1 VEVLQHTECGQEEDM
16 SHAIDTVEETRK
28 PSLLR
33 EDSAEGITT
42 HSFKIRPAKPKR
54 KSILRWAYASIPVA
68 LVALSGSLWWL
79 HARHFETTDDA
90 QVDGHINVVSSR
102 ITGTVVY
109 VNPRVENNQYVEA
122 GTLLVELDP
131 SDYEAALDHARADL
145 ATRQASARSAG
156 VNVPITNASAF
167 SQLALAEAAVDEAD
181 AALATEEANLAAAQ
195 HRVQQDQAVAARAE
209 RDRIR
214 YKNLVDAGVVSHL
227 DYDAREADALADA
240 QTVDGDQALVRAEE
254 QKIRQVKKLIL
265 QREAQVGAAR
275 TAPEQVSDAKAKS
288 ESSNGQV
295 SEAKADVRTA
305 ELNLGYTKIYASVS
319 GVIGRKSVELGHRV
333 QPGQSL
339 LAIVPLDDIWVTA
352 DFKETQ
358 LKYMRA
364 GQPVTVHVDTFGRD
378 YHGTVENLPG
388 AAGTLFSLLPPENA
402 SGNFVKV
409 VQRLPVRIRLN
420 SDQDPQHLLRPGM
433 SVEPAVKVR

>member
-1 VEVLQHTECGQEEDM
+1 M
-16 SHAIDTVEETRK
+16 SHAIDTVEETRAA
-28 PSLLR
+28 SLIDGDIS
-33 EDSAEGITT
+33 EDIRMR
-42 HSFKIRPAKPKR
+42 SFKTRYSDLKR
-54 KSILRWAYASIPVA
+54 NPFPRWAYAIAALAVA
-68 LVALSGSLWWL
+68 AVLAGSWWL

-90 QVDGHINVVSSR
+90 QIDGHINVISSR
-102 ITGTVVY
+102 ISGTVLY
-109 VNPRVENNQYVEA
+109 VDPRVENNQYVEA

-131 SDYEAALDHARADL
+131 NDYQATLDHARADL
-145 ATRQASARSAG
+145 ATREASARSAD

-167 SQLALAEAAVDEAD
+167 SQLTLAEAAVDEAE

-195 HRVQQDQAVAARAE
+195 HKVQQDQAIAARAE

-214 YKNLVDAGVVSHL
+214 YKNLVDAGVVSQL

-240 QTVDGDQALVRAEE
+240 QTVDADLSLVRAEE
-254 QKIRQVKKLIL
+254 QKITQVKKLIL

-288 ESSNGQV
+288 ESSIGQV
-295 SEAKADVRTA
+295 SQAKADVRTA
-305 ELNLGYTKIYASVS
+305 ELNLGYTKIYAPVS
-319 GVIGRKSVELGHRV
+319 GVIGRKTVELGQRI

-339 LAIVPLDDIWVTA
+339 LALVPLDDIWVTA

-378 YHGTVENLPG
+378 YEGTVENLPG

-409 VQRLPVRIRLN
+409 VQRLPVRVRLN
-420 SDQDPQHLLRPGM
+420 PDQDPQHQLRPGM
-433 SVEPAVKVR
+433 SVEPTVRVR

>member
-1 VEVLQHTECGQEEDM
+1 M
-16 SHAIDTVEETRK
+16 SHVIDTVEEARE
-28 PSLLR
+28 PSLLK
-33 EDSAEGITT
+33 EDGPEEITT
-42 HSFKIRPAKPKR
+42 HSFKIRPFKPKR
-54 KSILRWAYASIPVA
+54 KPVPRWAYASIPVA
-68 LVALSGSLWWL
+68 LVVLSASVWWL
-79 HARHFETTDDA
+79 HERHFETTDDA

-109 VNPRVENNQYVEA
+109 VNPRVANDQYVEA

-131 SDYEAALDHARADL
+131 RDYEAALEHARADL
-145 ATRQASARSAG
+145 ATREASARSADA
-156 VNVPITNASAF
+156 NVPITNASAF
-167 SQLALAEAAVDEAD
+167 SQLTLAEAAVDEAE

-195 HRVQQDQAVAARAE
+195 HRVQQDQAIAARAE
-209 RDRIR
+209 RDRMR

-240 QTVDGDQALVRAEE
+240 QAVDADLALVRAEE
-254 QKIRQVKKLIL
+254 QKIMQVKKLIL

-275 TAPEQVSDAKAKS
+275 TAPEQVKDASAKS
-288 ESSNGQV
+288 ESSIGQV

-305 ELNLGYTKIYASVS
+305 ELNLGYTKIYAPVS
-319 GVIGRKSVELGHRV
+319 GVIGRKTVELGHRI

-339 LAIVPLDDIWVTA
+339 LAIVPLDDVWVTA

-409 VQRLPVRIRLN
+409 VQRLPVRIRLYP
-420 SDQDPQHLLRPGM
+420 DEDPQHLLRPGM

>member
-1 VEVLQHTECGQEEDM
+1 M
-16 SHAIDTVEETRK
+16 SNAIDTVEETRQS
-28 PSLLR
+28 SLLEVDGSQR
-33 EDSAEGITT
+33 IPT
-42 HSFKIRPAKPKR
+42 HSFKIRESKSERKP
-54 KSILRWAYASIPVA
+54 IPRWAYASIPVA
-68 LVALSGSLWWL
+68 LVLLSATLWWL

-109 VNPRVENNQYVEA
+109 VNPRVENDQYVEA

-131 SDYEAALDHARADL
+131 NDYQAELDHARADL
-145 ATRQASARSAG
+145 ATREASARSAN
-156 VNVPITNASAF
+156 VNIPITNASAF
-167 SQLALAEAAVDEAD
+167 SQLTLAEAAVDEAD

-195 HRVQQDQAVAARAE
+195 HRVQQDQAIAARAE
-209 RDRIR
+209 RDRMR
-214 YKNLVDAGVVSHL
+214 YKSLVDAGVVSRL
-227 DYDAREADALADA
+227 DYDAREADALADTQA
-240 QTVDGDQALVRAEE
+240 VDADQALVRAEE
-254 QKIRQVKKLIL
+254 QKLKQVKKLIL

-288 ESSNGQV
+288 ASSSAQV
-295 SEAKADVRTA
+295 NQARADVRTA
-305 ELNLGYTKIYASVS
+305 ELNLSYTKIYAPVS
-319 GVIGRKSVELGHRV
+319 GVIGRKTVELGHRI

-364 GQPVTVHVDTFGRD
+364 GQPVKVHVDTFGRD
-378 YHGTVENLPG
+378 YQGTVENLPG

-420 SDQDPQHLLRPGM
+420 SDQDPQHVLRPGM
-433 SVEPAVKVR
+433 SVEPKVKVR